1 MVTEITIL
9 VEAVLKF
16 YLCFRDII
24 FVVEYST
31 LLETDELW
39 EISENNVL
47 LNFKQN
53 IFYREFSVGSHKRK
67 QFDAALDL
75 VTLSN
80 NQNAW
85 NL

>member
-1 MVTEITIL
+1 MNCGKSL
-9 VEAVLKF
+9 G
-16 YLCFRDII
+16 
-24 FVVEYST
+24 S
-31 LLETDELW
+31 
-39 EISENNVL
+39 NVL

-53 IFYREFSVGSHKRK
+53 TFYWEFSVGSHKRK
-67 QFDAALDL
+67 QFDAATSFCAYGILNI